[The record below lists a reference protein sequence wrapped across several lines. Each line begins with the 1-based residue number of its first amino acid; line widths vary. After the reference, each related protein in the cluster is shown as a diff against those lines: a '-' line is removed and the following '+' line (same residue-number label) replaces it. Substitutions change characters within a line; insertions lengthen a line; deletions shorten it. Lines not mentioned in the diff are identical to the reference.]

1 MSPGGSGNIDLV
13 LYGNYESKVCLEGES
28 QSSFMSQPK
37 GYDSV
42 LQPKSKQ
49 CDQTSKPAVR
59 TKTDRK
65 FAVNKEETLP
75 LKITKL
81 E

>member
-13 LYGNYESKVCLEGES
+13 LYGNYEPKICLEDELE
-28 QSSFMSQPK
+28 SSFMSQPK
-37 GYDSV
+37 GYASL

-49 CDQTSKPAVR
+49 CDQSSKTAVK

-65 FAVNKEETLP
+65 FAVNKEETLS